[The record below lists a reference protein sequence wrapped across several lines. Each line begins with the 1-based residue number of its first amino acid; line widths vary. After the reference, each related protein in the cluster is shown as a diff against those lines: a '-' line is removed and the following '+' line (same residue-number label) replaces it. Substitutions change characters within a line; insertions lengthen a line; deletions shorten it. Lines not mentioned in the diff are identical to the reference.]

1 MTSKLRWGILGA
13 AQIARAYVIPAIA
26 GSANGTVTAIASRE
40 RARAA
45 AAAVEFEIP
54 HVHASYEALLADP
67 DVDAVFNPL
76 PNALHAEWTI
86 RAAQAGKH
94 VLCEKPLATTTDEAL
109 QMTEACRTQGVADR
123 KST

>member
-1 MTSKLRWGILGA
+1 MPSKLRWGILGA

-26 GSANGTVTAIASRE
+26 GSANGTLTAIASRE

-45 AAAVEFEIP
+45 TAAVEFEIP

-67 DVDAVFNPL
+67 DVDAVYNPL

-86 RAAQAGKH
+86 RAAQA
-94 VLCEKPLATTTDEAL
+94 E
-109 QMTEACRTQGVADR
+109 
-123 KST
+123 STCCARSHWRQPPTRRSGWRLPAASTASR